1 MSGDYGT
8 VFVLPAGICGSL
20 MKLQQPRDIAGAL
33 CSLRRTM
40 SEVRE
45 TMDQRWIVKYS
56 PTYYLQTLKALCQ
69 DKSANC
75 CYFLVQISAT
85 PGID

>member
-1 MSGDYGT
+1 MRIREGGRGGEGKMSGDYGT

-33 CSLRRTM
+33 CNLRRTM

-45 TMDQRWIVKYS
+45 TMDQRWKVKYS
-56 PTYYLQTLKALCQ
+56 PIRI
-69 DKSANC
+69 
-75 CYFLVQISAT
+75 ISK
-85 PGID
+85 P